1 MNTLWGCLVIFCL
14 LPVVGGLPLID
25 GLVRLGTGQSLR
37 HLGTGNI
44 SVSAAFYHAG
54 TAIGVLAVLSEAS
67 KGLAA
72 VALARAFF
80 PNSPA
85 WELLAL
91 IALVLGRYWFAKGAG
106 MTNVFWGLVLHDA
119 MVAVAIVVMGGISLT
134 LVRERRTGRLVGLA
148 LMVIFLALR
157 QPQNAEY
164 GLMALLLGG
173 TLAGILQKMP
183 DDLDLP
189 TPKTTTGM
197 RSRQMFRFFRS
208 DQGLL
213 SLGEPLTAQK
223 VGAKAATLSQ
233 LKQWGYTV
241 PEGWVIRAGDDLG
254 AVLRSVTPSPE
265 QPVIVRSSAVGEDS
279 AGASAA
285 GQYLSVGEITST
297 AALEDAIIRCQQAY
311 HRPQAV
317 QYRQRY
323 GQPDRPL
330 SLIIQTQIQSRYA
343 GVAFS
348 RDPLEQYRQ
357 GVTIEAIEGQPAQV
371 VSGQL
376 TPERYAIYEP
386 EAETAVLEGEG
397 SGKETVPTEILFA
410 VARLARELEARYHG
424 IPQDLEWC
432 HDGETLWLL
441 QARPITTLQPIWSRK
456 IAAEVIPGVIRPLT
470 WSINQPLTCGVW
482 GELFTE
488 VLGQERSRSLDFA
501 TTATLHF
508 SHAYFN
514 ATLISQIFRLMG
526 LPAESLEWL
535 TRGAKLSRPSLVSTL
550 SNAPGLIRLL
560 QQEWDLPQQFEQAE
574 RQWFEPLLQDLVSP
588 VDMLSE
594 PELAMRIERIL
605 SNLRRVTR
613 YQILAPL
620 SLALRQA
627 ILQVPD
633 AELDLTV
640 LPEVAALRSLLDLA
654 EQSRNLL
661 PLKELD
667 FDSCPSLF
675 AYLADMPDGEGIL
688 AQFNQWLAVYGYLS
702 EVTTDIAVPRWLDD
716 PRPMRELFSQYIFS
730 DGQRAQLRNRLQ
742 DEDAK
747 PPSLAAR
754 WLQPRLQLKG
764 RVAELYNLLLAH
776 LRWTFRH
783 IEIRWRAAQYL
794 QDAGDIFFLQWPE
807 ICDRL
812 EAIDPDD
819 PQPWPAETIAT
830 VQAQIAHRRE
840 QYTAHC
846 QLDYVP
852 PVVYGQ
858 PQPETLPLPPLAN
871 ATRLQGIAVS
881 AGTIEGEVQLLKS
894 MQNIPP
900 LTENTILVV
909 PYTDAGWSPLL
920 AQVGGIIA
928 EAGGRLS
935 HGAIVAREYGIPA
948 VFDVPGALH
957 QLQSGQRVRLDGDRG
972 TVDIL

>member
-1 MNTLWGCLVIFCL
+1 MNTLWGCLSIFCL
-14 LPVVGGLPLID
+14 LPIVGGLPLID
-25 GLVRLGTGQSLR
+25 WLVRLGTGQSLR
-37 HLGTGNI
+37 RLGTGNV
-44 SVSAAFYHAG
+44 SVSATFYHAG
-54 TAIGVLAVLSEAS
+54 TVLGVLAVLSEAS

-72 VALARAFF
+72 VGVARYFF
-80 PNSPA
+80 PQSPT

-106 MTNVFWGLVLHDA
+106 ITNVFWGLMLHDA
-119 MVAVAIVVMGGISLT
+119 MVAVAILVMGSISLT

-148 LMVIFLALR
+148 LMVVFLALR

-189 TPKTTTGM
+189 TPTTTTGL

-213 SLGEPLTAQK
+213 SLGEPLTANK

-233 LKQWGYTV
+233 LKQWGYAV
-241 PEGWVIRAGDDLG
+241 PEGWVIRAGDDLN
-254 AVLRSVTPSPE
+254 AVLRSVMPSPE
-265 QPVIVRSSAVGEDS
+265 RPVIVRSSAVGEDS

-285 GQYLSVGEITST
+285 GQYLSVGDVTSA
-297 AALEDAIIRCQQAY
+297 AALEAAIVQCQQAY

-330 SLIIQTQIQSRYA
+330 AVIIQTQVPSQYA

-357 GVTIEAIEGQPAQV
+357 GVTIEALKGTPAQV
-371 VSGQL
+371 VSGQH

-386 EAETAVLEGEG
+386 EAETAILEGKG
-397 SGKETVPTEILFA
+397 TVPPEILFT

-441 QARPITTLQPIWSRK
+441 QARPITTLSPIWSRK

-488 VLGQERSRSLDFA
+488 VLGQARAQRLDFPA
-501 TTATLHF
+501 TATLHF

-514 ATLISQIFRLMG
+514 ASLIHQIFRLMG
-526 LPAESLEWL
+526 LPAESLDWL
-535 TRGAKLSRPSLVSTL
+535 TRGTKLSRPSLGSTL
-550 SNAPGLIRLL
+550 CNAPGLLRLL
-560 QQEWDLPQQFEQAE
+560 QQEGRLAKQFAQDE
-574 RQWFEPLLQDLVSP
+574 RQWFEPLLQDLVAP
-588 VDMLSE
+588 MEPLSE

-633 AELDLTV
+633 TELETTV

-661 PLKELD
+661 PLPELD

-675 AYLADMPDGEGIL
+675 AYLSDTPDGEGIL
-688 AQFNQWLAVYGYLS
+688 AQFNQWLSVYGYLS

-716 PRPMRELFSQYIFS
+716 PRPMRELFSQCIFS
-730 DGQRAQLRNRLQ
+730 EGRRAELRRNL
-742 DEDAK
+742 DHAAPT
-747 PPSLAAR
+747 PPSLVAR

-764 RVAELYNLLLAH
+764 RVAEIYNRLLAQ
-776 LRWTFRH
+776 LRWTFCH
-783 IEIRWRAAQYL
+783 IESRWQATQYL
-794 QDAGDIFFLQWPE
+794 TTSGDIFFLQWPE
-807 ICDRL
+807 IRDRL
-812 EAIDPDD
+812 ETSDPDA
-819 PQPWPAETIAT
+819 PQPWPAETIT
-830 VQAQIAHRRE
+830 TLQAQIIHRHE

-858 PQPETLPLPPLAN
+858 PQPDTLPLPPLAN

-881 AGTIEGEVQLLKS
+881 AGAIEGEVQLLKS
-894 MQNIPP
+894 MQTIPP
-900 LTENTILVV
+900 LDANTILVV

-957 QLQSGQRVRLDGDRG
+957 QLQTGQRVRLDGDRG
-972 TVDIL
+972 TVEIL